1 MLKTYFKPPTP
12 TMDTTETRKS
22 IKKAENKFFKDVI
35 IPAGSNFDQIKPE
48 NGVTVWEGLK

>member
-35 IPAGSNFDQIKPE
+35 IPAGSNFD
-48 NGVTVWEGLK
+48 